1 MSFIWKF
8 ILSILV
14 IVVLYILFAFMMPKE
29 SDLMAKK
36 LWIENFNEYIRN
48 LKKWADWVS
57 DELLQLKSSEE
68 IIWKAKNVVNSTN
81 EAIDKTK
88 DAIINKIEQ
97 TNKVIK
103 SWEKVIEATSEF
115 KNNIK
120 ELSTLSW
127 SDTSTGN

>member
-14 IVVLYILFAFMMPKE
+14 IVVLYILFTFMMPKE

-48 LKKWADWVS
+48 LKEWADWVS

-88 DAIINKIEQ
+88 DAITNKIEQ